1 MNPLI
6 NLFTY
11 QPIDCNKLF
20 ITRKRALTLAEVL
33 ITLGIIG
40 IVSAMTIPT
49 LYTNY
54 QKRLTLTRL
63 KKTYSQLNQLVKT
76 IDEENGLSVLAGRP
90 SDFVPKYILPH
101 FAGATLYSAS
111 PNHEQA
117 MCHNPKHAYYAVKN
131 RKAQYNSLVSGG
143 YCAGYISTP
152 FMPSY
157 TVSVELPDGTCIGF
171 NQFVN
176 NTNLYP
182 YGTIF
187 VDVNGSAN
195 PPNCFGKDLFFFYY
209 DENSGSVKAADWY
222 GSYNAYKIIKNG
234 WTFPKSYPWKAR

>member
-20 ITRKRALTLAEVL
+20 ITRKRAFTLAEVL

-76 IDEENGLSVLAGRP
+76 IDEEDGLSVLAGRP

-131 RKAQYNSLVSGG
+131 RKAQYNSLVSWGA
-143 YCAGYISTP
+143 CTGYISTP

-157 TVSVELPDGTCIGF
+157 TVSIELPDGTCIGF

-209 DENSGSVKAADWY
+209 DENSGSIKAADWY

-234 WTFPKSYPWKAR
+234 WTFPKDYPWKAR